1 MEIVR
6 NRWDL
11 EGIVTRHSVGITY
24 VLRMQETAD
33 DGEEQL
39 HFFFLTFRCRIYRIC
54 KLNKLSELQG

>member
-39 HFFFLTFRCRIYRIC
+39 HFFFFNI
-54 KLNKLSELQG
+54 